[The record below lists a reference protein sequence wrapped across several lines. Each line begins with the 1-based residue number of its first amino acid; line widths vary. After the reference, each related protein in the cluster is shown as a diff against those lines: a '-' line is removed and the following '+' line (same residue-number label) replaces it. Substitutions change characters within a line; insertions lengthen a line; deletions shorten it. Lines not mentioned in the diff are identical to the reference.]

1 MTKGEETSGEKHWI
15 YHWADEISNAL
26 FAKNKFGFADGSI
39 PIPEEGSPE
48 LLLWKRCNAMVRGWL
63 HSSTDKEIRNN
74 VKHAKTACEVW
85 EDLQERFGSESAP
98 RAYELKHILSLT
110 RQEKMSVSAY
120 YTKLKGLWDEIQA
133 ISPLPKCK
141 CGGSSFHLVSEDE
154 RQKQIY
160 ATRKTSVEAATFQTQ
175 VARLNDK
182 NWRAPKK
189 IGVTHCGKLYHSVE
203 ECYEIVGYP
212 KQGERGGRNSGKKED
227 SRYKLRGAN
236 KSAHMAAGSSPLSG
250 ITIEQYSKLVEHF
263 SKSGDTSQVA
273 REENPTS
280 ANMAGKINNLNS
292 WIIDSGATEHI
303 TCDSML
309 LENQTSC
316 GTEIPV
322 KIPNGETV
330 SVKSIG
336 NANLPNGLKLNQVLN
351 IHAFKC
357 NLLSVSKLTR
367 NLNCALTFFPD
378 FCVMQD
384 LPSRNLIGM
393 GRHCDGLYL
402 LELTIK
408 KGTAL
413 SVKVDSKTWHKRLGH
428 ASSLKIQQLDGSFG
442 SFGKN
447 NEHCD
452 SCLRAKL
459 TRLPFP
465 ISSIQTAS
473 CFELIHCDIWGGYC
487 TPSLSEYGA
496 EGVIISDVNKK
507 RQIEWGEE
515 DELLTGVGRSAMDDS
530 NGSNS
535 VDSTP
540 MEDIRNQPTQ
550 VVASDSQR
558 DSEGTRK
565 SDRIKYQPKRL
576 ENYVTDLP
584 KSIDHSQ
591 PIANSETSKLHVKVI
606 WMPLSAFYDSSKQQ
620 RGKDFFFQQIR
631 TSSLKHIVMLIG
643 GLLHD
648 KAFLYR
654 ALATIVSE
662 ILWLRWLLKDIEA
675 IQTRA
680 TPLHCDNQA
689 ACHIAN
695 NPIFHEQTKHV
706 EMDCYFI
713 RERVESKDIEPR
725 KISTYH
731 QVADLFT
738 KALGA
743 SRFRYLASM
752 LGFRDLHAPT

>member
-1 MTKGEETSGEKHWI
+1 MVDVMSPFFISGSDNPNIVFTSDLLRDGN
-15 YHWADEISNAL
+15 YTDWADEISNAL
-26 FAKNKFGFADGSI
+26 FAKNKFGFVDGSI

-48 LLLWKRCNAMVRGWL
+48 LLLWKRYNAMVRGWL
-63 HSSTDKEIRNN
+63 HSSMDKEIRNS
-74 VKHAKTACEVW
+74 VKHAKTAREVW

-98 RAYELKHILSLT
+98 ELKHILSLT

-141 CGGSSFHLVSEDE
+141 CGGCTCDINKQLIAMKEKERLYEFLMGLDESFGTVRTQILSTKPMVSLGASFHLVSEDE

-160 ATRKTSVEAATFQTQ
+160 ATGKTSVEAAAFQTQ
-175 VARLNDK
+175 AARLNDK
-182 NWRAPKK
+182 NWGAPKENRREPK
-189 IGVTHCGKLYHSVE
+189 KCTHCGKLYHSVE

-212 KQGERGGRNSGKKED
+212 KQGEKGGRNGGKKED

-236 KSAHMAAGSSPLSG
+236 KSAHMAAGSSPLPG
-250 ITIEQYSKLVEHF
+250 IATEQYSKLVEYF

-280 ANMAGKINNLNS
+280 VNMAGNINNLNS
-292 WIIDSGATEHI
+292 WIIDPGATEHI

-309 LENQTSC
+309 LENETSC

-330 SVKSIG
+330 PVKSIG

-351 IHAFKC
+351 IPDFKC

-384 LPSRNLIGM
+384 LPLRNLIGI

-402 LELTIK
+402 LEPTIK

-413 SVKVDSKTWHKRLGH
+413 SWHKRLGH

-473 CFELIHCDIWGGYC
+473 CFELIHCDIWGGYR
-487 TPSLSEYGA
+487 TPSLSGA
-496 EGVIISDVNKK
+496 HYFLTIVDDFSRGMWVFLMKHKSDVSHFLISFCNMVHKQFGKCVK
-507 RQIEWGEE
+507 RIRSDNGVEFQSKSMIDYYGDNGIILETSCTDTPQQNGIVERKHRHILEITRALRFEAELPIEFWGECV
-515 DELLTGVGRSAMDDS
+515 LTATYII
-530 NGSNS
+530 N
-535 VDSTP
+535 
-540 MEDIRNQPTQ
+540 
-550 VVASDSQR
+550 
-558 DSEGTRK
+558 
-565 SDRIKYQPKRL
+565 RL
-576 ENYVTDLP
+576 P
-584 KSIDHSQ
+584 
-591 PIANSETSKLHVKVI
+591 SKV
-606 WMPLSAFYDSSKQQ
+606 
-620 RGKDFFFQQIR
+620 
-631 TSSLKHIVMLIG
+631 LKH
-643 GLLHD
+643 
-648 KAFLYR
+648 KTPY
-654 ALATIVSE
+654 E
-662 ILWLRWLLKDIEA
+662 ILFGKAPSSYIWLFGLCQR
-675 IQTRA
+675 
-680 TPLHCDNQA
+680 
-689 ACHIAN
+689 
-695 NPIFHEQTKHV
+695 
-706 EMDCYFI
+706 
-713 RERVESKDIEPR
+713 
-725 KISTYH
+725 
-731 QVADLFT
+731 
-738 KALGA
+738 
-743 SRFRYLASM
+743 
-752 LGFRDLHAPT
+752 